1 MIIFVL
7 GSGIR
12 EVVGY
17 MWDYFAESKRLG
29 CGYWQC
35 QQLRNAGREWLFIV
49 RRNDRGKVY
58 EEEEGRFKEDRPSA
72 GEEGEV
78 GSQQFAGKRK
88 PPIS

>member
-1 MIIFVL
+1 VVFEKLL
-7 GSGIR
+7 GICGITSLNQNGWG
-12 EVVGY
+12 VGIGNVNK
-17 MWDYFAESKRLG
+17 F
-29 CGYWQC
+29 
-35 QQLRNAGREWLFIV
+35 RNVGREWLFIV

-58 EEEEGRFKEDRPSA
+58 EEEEGRFKEGRPSA